1 MINLDK
7 YAELLAKW
15 SDKVTKKYEKELNSM
30 YKELIKAALALLGS
44 IFSNFEKDGKLT
56 YTEMMKY
63 KRLDSF
69 HRQMNVL
76 LNTMSKKQR
85 DSLLD
90 LLEEHYEYSWDWMA
104 WAIENEVDIRLKNMK
119 TKLNQVE
126 KAMQNPIN
134 GLTLDETLEKNR
146 REIITKVK
154 RDVTQSLV
162 QGNTYK
168 QTADK
173 LTKTFEGDYV
183 KSVRVARTETHRV
196 REQASLE
203 SAQEANSQ
211 GIIMVK
217 RWMNMKDERVRRT
230 PKANHVSLGGQ
241 SVPVDEPF
249 DLGSGKKG
257 QAPGMT
263 GYAHHDI
270 NCRCLTGYNIERIE
284 KQSQKDVAKRT
295 FGEYRKSLEPTQK
308 QELEVPADKQA
319 SNVIPNLNKAK
330 FIDKKLTHYALD
342 KNHISGG
349 PKAVLFDDLLGYN
362 QGNWEELKENV
373 MANLP
378 HSYASAKGNNG
389 HGEAYES
396 ISYIQGPTGKFAY
409 VLTGW
414 IVNNGNNSPSLT
426 TIYIIDEKKAKKK
439 MEG

>member
-76 LNTMSKKQR
+76 INTMSKKQR

-173 LTKTFEGDYV
+173 LTKTFEGDYI

-249 DLGSGKKG
+249 DLGSGEKG

-295 FGEYRKSLEPTQK
+295 FNEYRK
-308 QELEVPADKQA
+308 AI
-319 SNVIPNLNKAK
+319 SN
-330 FIDKKLTHYALD
+330 
-342 KNHISGG
+342 
-349 PKAVLFDDLLGYN
+349 
-362 QGNWEELKENV
+362 
-373 MANLP
+373 
-378 HSYASAKGNNG
+378 
-389 HGEAYES
+389 
-396 ISYIQGPTGKFAY
+396 
-409 VLTGW
+409 
-414 IVNNGNNSPSLT
+414 
-426 TIYIIDEKKAKKK
+426 
-439 MEG
+439 

>member
-1 MINLDK
+1 MIDLDK
-7 YAELLAKW
+7 YAKLLAEW

-30 YKELIKAALALLGS
+30 YSELIKAALALLS
-44 IFSNFEKDGKLT
+44 STFNSYEKDGKLT

-76 LNTMSKKQR
+76 INTMSKKQR

-104 WAIENEVDIRLKNMK
+104 WAIENEADIRLKNMK
-119 TKLNQVE
+119 TKLDQVE
-126 KAMQNPIN
+126 KAMQNPIS

-146 REIITKVK
+146 RDIIIKVK
-154 RDVTQSLV
+154 REVTQSLV
-162 QGNTYK
+162 QGSTYK
-168 QTADK
+168 QTASR
-173 LTKTFEGDYV
+173 LTKAFEGDYV

-230 PKANHVSLGGQ
+230 PKANHLSLGGQ
-241 SVPVDEPF
+241 SVPVDKPF
-249 DLGSGKKG
+249 DLGGGETG

-270 NCRCLTGYNIERIE
+270 NCRCLTGYSIERIE

-295 FGEYRKSLEPTQK
+295 FDEYRK
-308 QELEVPADKQA
+308 AI
-319 SNVIPNLNKAK
+319 SN
-330 FIDKKLTHYALD
+330 
-342 KNHISGG
+342 
-349 PKAVLFDDLLGYN
+349 
-362 QGNWEELKENV
+362 
-373 MANLP
+373 
-378 HSYASAKGNNG
+378 
-389 HGEAYES
+389 
-396 ISYIQGPTGKFAY
+396 
-409 VLTGW
+409 
-414 IVNNGNNSPSLT
+414 
-426 TIYIIDEKKAKKK
+426 
-439 MEG
+439 